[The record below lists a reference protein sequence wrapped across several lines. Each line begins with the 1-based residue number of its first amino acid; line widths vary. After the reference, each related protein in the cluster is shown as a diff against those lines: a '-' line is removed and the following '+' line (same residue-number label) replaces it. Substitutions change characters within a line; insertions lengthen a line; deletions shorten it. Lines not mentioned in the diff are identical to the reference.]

1 MQSLYPS
8 EVLAYNT
15 RAKGLAFMNL
25 VVNAVNVLNTY
36 APPIAIANS
45 GWKFYILYIVWDAFG
60 VVVIFFTFIETKGW
74 SLEEIEELFHSP
86 HPVKKSL
93 EKKQITVRDDGTI
106 ADVNGMDF
114 VKAAVV

>member
-36 APPIAIANS
+36 VPPIAIANS

-60 VVVIFFTFIETKGW
+60 VVVIYFTFIETKGW
-74 SLEEIEELFHSP
+74 SLEEIEGLFQSP

-93 EKKQITVRDDGTI
+93 EKKQVTIREDGVI
-106 ADVNGMDF
+106 SDVNGVEF
-114 VKAAVV
+114 GKSV